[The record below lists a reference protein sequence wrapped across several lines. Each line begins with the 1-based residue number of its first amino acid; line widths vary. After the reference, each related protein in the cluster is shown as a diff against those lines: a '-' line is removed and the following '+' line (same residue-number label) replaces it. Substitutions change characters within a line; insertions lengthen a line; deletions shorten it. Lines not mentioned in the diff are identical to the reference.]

1 MKREPR
7 LLLPRLRREALLDQG
22 EVPKGASEPKRTTD
36 QAADSSTPMGG
47 SPQGEVPTLDEESLQ
62 KLIRENELKEE
73 KKRQAAATESEG
85 STR

>member
-1 MKREPR
+1 MPEKRP
-7 LLLPRLRREALLDQG
+7 
-22 EVPKGASEPKRTTD
+22 RTTD
-36 QAADSSTPMGG
+36 QAADASKPTGG
-47 SPQGEVPTLDEESLQ
+47 SPQGEVPTLDAESLQ